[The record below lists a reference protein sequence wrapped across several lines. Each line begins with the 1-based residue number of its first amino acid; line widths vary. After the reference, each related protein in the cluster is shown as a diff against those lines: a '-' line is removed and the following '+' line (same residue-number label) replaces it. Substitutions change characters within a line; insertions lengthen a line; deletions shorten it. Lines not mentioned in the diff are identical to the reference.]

1 MGCSST
7 EVKIKVMGD
16 KRNNSKT
23 KALEQKRRNGIQ
35 GTCGI
40 VGPQELQE
48 EFILCF
54 RKKKAYRH

>member
-1 MGCSST
+1 
-7 EVKIKVMGD
+7 MGD